1 MDKISAILR
10 TGVKDIRLVAPD
22 PRCSQ
27 AVRAEVIRSGFR
39 LIRLSE
45 GVCQAEAGPSSCN
58 LVCYSAKDEAILTSH
73 CLMTR
78 VMPFSNLDAS
88 KVRGLYEWLCA
99 RSCEPVSIK
108 TMMRDCG
115 IGNFYK
121 ARELFK
127 LFSNS
132 GLFCTVGRQHLL
144 PYYYKGCDRLSL
156 VVRHLLSLGWE
167 AVVEGGAVRA
177 SMGRSHMVVGFD
189 MDEVAAIRDGDAA
202 ILICGQRPYINFC
215 GMRSY
220 TLDSFL
226 KTSCLLTGSK

>member
-45 GVCQAEAGPSSCN
+45 GVCQAVTDPSSCN
-58 LVCYSAKDEAILTSH
+58 LVCYSTKDEAILTSH

-78 VMPFSNLDAS
+78 VMPFSNLAAS
-88 KVRGLYEWLCA
+88 QVRGLYEWLCA
-99 RSCEPVSIK
+99 RGCEPVSIK
-108 TMMRDCG
+108 AMMRDCG
-115 IGNFYK
+115 INNFYK
-121 ARELFK
+121 AREVFSLFA
-127 LFSNS
+127 NS
-132 GLFCTVGRQHLL
+132 GLFCTVGRQRLL
-144 PYYYKGCDRLSL
+144 PYYYKGSDRLCL
-156 VVRHLLSLGWE
+156 VVRHLLSLGWDV
-167 AVVEGGAVRA
+167 VVEGGALKA
-177 SMGRSHMVVGFD
+177 AMGRSHMVVGFD
-189 MDEVAAIRDGDAA
+189 MDEVAAIRDGEAA

-220 TLDSFL
+220 TMESFL
-226 KTSCLLTGSK
+226 KTSCLPPVSK